1 MMKERPFTV
10 WGSGWR
16 ICGSRSIMT
25 MLLILSHLLTV
36 NVANRTFGYSHAEFK
51 WHLLFF
57 YICVP
62 NYGSRI
68 LKHSEVT
75 VTSKSDSHLITFYST
90 EALPVKRNLTV
101 IFILLSLLLAACGNA
116 NPSTTAAVPDDT
128 TNNAADSN
136 NGIVNTSAQS
146 DVAVQEGVGETAVT
160 EEIVTTQTYIDLYE
174 RLNLSVVNIRIVSE
188 GTEFNLTPF
197 EIVPPDPDDRID
209 PNDPDFELPEGFPE
223 LPEGFD
229 PNEPVPQ
236 QSQGSGFVYDKE
248 GHIITN
254 NHVVADAIRVT
265 VVFSDDSEA
274 EAEIV
279 GTDPGSDL
287 AVIKV
292 DVDPDRLFPVTIG
305 DSDQLQVGQLVATI
319 GNPFGL
325 SGSMSTGIV
334 SGLGRLLPGGAA
346 APGGQRFN
354 IPDIIQTDAAVNP
367 GNSGGPLLNLSG
379 EVIGVNTAIQTN
391 GNTFGVTPSF
401 GGISYVV
408 PSNIVTQVVP
418 QLIENGEIVY
428 PWLGISGTTLDD
440 DLALAMD
447 LPAEQGGVLIFSV
460 VEDSPAAEAG
470 LRGSEEQIQIDGLTA
485 FIGGDVIV
493 QMNDE
498 PINDFDDLLA
508 YIVRQTSVGQTVTL
522 QILRDGDLQEVELTL
537 EARPE

>member
-1 MMKERPFTV
+1 M
-10 WGSGWR
+10 
-16 ICGSRSIMT
+16 
-25 MLLILSHLLTV
+25 
-36 NVANRTFGYSHAEFK
+36 
-51 WHLLFF
+51 
-57 YICVP
+57 
-62 NYGSRI
+62 
-68 LKHSEVT
+68 
-75 VTSKSDSHLITFYST
+75 
-90 EALPVKRNLTV
+90 EAIPVKRYFTISL
-101 IFILLSLLLAACGNA
+101 ILLGLLLAACGSA
-116 NPSTTAAVPDDT
+116 NPGTTAAVPDDT
-128 TNNAADSN
+128 ASNAADSN
-136 NGIVNTSAQS
+136 NGIVNTSAQN
-146 DVAVQEGVGETAVT
+146 DAVAQEGVGETAVT
-160 EEIVTTQTYIDLYE
+160 EEIVTTQTYIDLYN
-174 RLNLSVVNIRIVSE
+174 RLNPSVVNIQVVSE
-188 GTEFNLTPF
+188 GTEFNISPF
-197 EIVPPDPDDRID
+197 EIIPPDPDD
-209 PNDPDFELPEGFPE
+209 PDAPELPEGFPE
-223 LPEGFD
+223 LPEGFEPGD
-229 PNEPVPQ
+229 PIPQ

-274 EAEIV
+274 EATIV

-305 DSDQLQVGQLVATI
+305 NSDQLRVGQLVATI

-367 GNSGGPLLNLSG
+367 GNSGGPLLNLNG

-440 DLALAMD
+440 DLAQAMD
-447 LPAEQGGVLIFSV
+447 LPIEQGGVLIFSV
-460 VEDSPAAEAG
+460 VEDSPAEEAS

-508 YIVRQTSVGQTVTL
+508 YIVRRTSVGQTVTL
-522 QILRDGDLQEVELTL
+522 QILRDGELQEVELTL